1 MRLYRL
7 TNRRDPS
14 DAFSGEGARRVA
26 GRWHPAGVRVV
37 YTSSSVALALIENLV
52 HLDAEDLAAIA
63 FLYAVDVPDALVE
76 TPSLSDLPADWSH
89 PKRSDQARAFGR
101 DWVKSG
107 RSLALAVPS
116 VTVPQ
121 ERNVL
126 LNPEH
131 PGFAGLAFGG
141 PTPFSFDQRLLV
153 SPPPA
158 KTRKRRRR

>member
-26 GRWHPAGVRVV
+26 GRWHPIGVRVV
-37 YTSSSVALALIENLV
+37 YTSSSVALALVENVV
-52 HLDAEDLAAIA
+52 HFDAEDLAAIA

-76 TPSLSDLPADWSH
+76 TPPLSELPADWNH
-89 PKRSDQARAFGR
+89 PKRSDHARAYGR
-101 DWVKSG
+101 DWANSK

-116 VTVPQ
+116 LAVPQ

-131 PGFAGLAFGG
+131 PAFTGLALGG
-141 PTPFSFDQRLLV
+141 PSPFSFDQRLLV
-153 SPPPA
+153 SQPPP
-158 KTRKRRRR
+158 KIRKPRRR